1 MRKIL
6 VAIIA
11 ILVAFAVCLYMTDWG
26 TSGSR
31 PRLLATFVQEDA
43 YEPLVDVD
51 SAESS
56 GVLSYIRHKMN
67 DVLAML
73 YAALA
78 IVATMWRLWS
88 KEHEPLA
95 LLGAFCGARYLL

>member
-1 MRKIL
+1 MRKVL
-6 VAIIA
+6 VVIIA
-11 ILVAFAVCLYMTDWG
+11 ILVAFAVCLYTTDWG
-26 TSGSR
+26 ASGSKS
-31 PRLLATFVQEDA
+31 RLLITFVQEDE

-51 SAESS
+51 SAASS
-56 GVLSYIRHKMN
+56 GGVLSYIRHKTN

-95 LLGAFCGARYLL
+95 LLGAFSRGNH